1 MGGVRR
7 LLVNYHDKTSI
18 NILRKF
24 ALPYIFKTSNDG
36 FLVINNNSKSTSTGV
51 VE

>member
-1 MGGVRR
+1 MFEGE
-7 LLVNYHDKTSI
+7 LFVNYHDQRL

-36 FLVINNNSKSTSTGV
+36 FLVSNNNSKSTSTGV